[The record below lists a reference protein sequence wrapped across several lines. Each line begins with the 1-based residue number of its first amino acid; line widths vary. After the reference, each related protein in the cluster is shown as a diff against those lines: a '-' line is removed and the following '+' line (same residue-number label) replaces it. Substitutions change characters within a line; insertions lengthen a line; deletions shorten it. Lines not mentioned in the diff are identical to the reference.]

1 MAANYVNVSGTVAR
15 KPEPMYTPS
24 GKFRTELLLAVSRGR
39 KRDDG
44 TDWIRVVVWENTAEA
59 CVRHLEKGAVV
70 GVNGRLRGDFYESK
84 EGKKRLGLEVIGQRV
99 DFLSRPSGR
108 GQGPS
113 SEANGSGSDEGSDA
127 PESNRRSR

>member
-15 KPEPMYTPS
+15 KPEAMYTPS

-59 CVRHLEKGAVV
+59 CVRYLEKGAVV

-84 EGKKRLGLEVIGQRV
+84 EGKKRLGMEVIGQRV

-108 GQGPS
+108 GSALS
-113 SEANGSGSDEGSDA
+113 SDVNGSGPEEGSEA
-127 PESNRRSR
+127 PRSNGRSR